1 MTFQKIKERHQCKFN
16 KLRERLL
23 DRQGSD
29 ERDLN
34 LRPSWVVNLSDRQL
48 STTEKAVLSKGPHF
62 AVSPEVNAVDIA
74 APVEAALQTSE
85 ASDQAKE
92 SARIK
97 ICEAIGR
104 AKKPTRTSL
113 LMSAVHFVSCMQIR
127 TFRFCMP
134 IKEMP
139 P

>member
-1 MTFQKIKERHQCKFN
+1 MSPNLEAVGLWRYTTNSECLVCKMHTAHNKFN

-34 LRPSWVVNLSDRQL
+34 LRSSWVVNLSDRQL
-48 STTEKAVLSKGPHF
+48 STTEKAVLSKGPRF
-62 AVSPEVNAVDIA
+62 AVSPKVNAVDIA

-92 SARIK
+92 SARFL
-97 ICEAIGR
+97 CDCNA
-104 AKKPTRTSL
+104 P
-113 LMSAVHFVSCMQIR
+113 
-127 TFRFCMP
+127 
-134 IKEMP
+134 
-139 P
+139 